1 MSRLPVLAE
10 QRLKLYMFLLSVV
23 RCAENPPVAFR
34 FHVVNNACKRP
45 FSVLMMEPT
54 RLIQIFPMNTH
65 CTIHTLLISKPQ
77 KKFLG
82 FRCTDFEPY
91 RYFT

>member
-10 QRLKLYMFLLSVV
+10 RSLKPCMFLLSVV
-23 RCAENPPVAFR
+23 RRASHSVVIDGWYVKENPLVAFR
-34 FHVVNNACKRP
+34 IHVVNNACKRP

-54 RLIQIFPMNTH
+54 RLIQIFPMDTH
-65 CTIHTLLISKPQ
+65 CTIHTLLSA
-77 KKFLG
+77 
-82 FRCTDFEPY
+82 DFEPY